1 MYKYQVSQM
10 NKTFIFFFLLLS
22 SILFAQKKYHF
33 DYAFSVKESYKLND
47 QKFNSVFLVS
57 SSNNNFNLYAHNSK
71 DSLNFSMHF
80 IDQDGVSINSK
91 MSKTDFYN
99 AEIISNTC
107 TEVFRYKNHFIEK
120 GTEYK
125 FINYSDTIINDT
137 SYYHYAI
144 KSNKKLNYQKRK
156 KIVSTHF
163 IVDKLT
169 PNFLPFTYFATIY
182 ETWKI
187 SKIIP
192 NGIPKIIYF
201 IDANGEKTGSMEIT
215 KIKVDKYVTIP
226 NECDFTRKDIEDNL
240 SKILKKAKFRSDYP
254 SINY

>member
-1 MYKYQVSQM
+1 MKKAYLIFGLIVICQM
-10 NKTFIFFFLLLS
+10 FG
-22 SILFAQKKYHF
+22 QKEYHF
-33 DYAFSVKESYKLND
+33 DYAFAVKESYKLNN

-71 DSLNFSMHF
+71 DSLNFSIHF
-80 IDQDGVSINSK
+80 LDQDGVSINSK

-99 AEIISNTC
+99 AEIISNNC
-107 TEVFRYKNHFIEK
+107 TEVFRFKNYFKEK
-120 GTEYK
+120 GSEYK

-144 KSNKKLNYQKRK
+144 KSNKTLNYQKRK

-163 IVDKLT
+163 IVDKST
-169 PNFLPFTYFATIY
+169 PDFLPFTYLATIY

-201 IDANGEKTGSMEIT
+201 IDTNGEKTGSMEIT

-254 SINY
+254 